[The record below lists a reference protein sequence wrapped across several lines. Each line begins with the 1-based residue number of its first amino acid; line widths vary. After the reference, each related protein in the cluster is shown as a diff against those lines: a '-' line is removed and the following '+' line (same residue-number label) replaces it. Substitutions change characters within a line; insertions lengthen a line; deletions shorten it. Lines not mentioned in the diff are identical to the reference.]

1 MSANLQ
7 HHAERL
13 PDSLLISW
21 LQEDAPHGD
30 LTTRALA
37 LGVEP
42 AHLQFSARRDMRV
55 ALIEEAARLIDLCG
69 CTAEVHRASG
79 SDAAAGSL
87 LLSAA
92 GPAAG
97 LLLAWKVAQNAV
109 EMAGGIATETAHII
123 GLLRAAGHAQALACT
138 RKTPPGCR
146 ALAVR
151 AVLAGGGVMH
161 RLGLSE
167 SLLVFPEHRLFL
179 APEVVHQRLVA
190 LRSSQPE
197 KRLVVEV
204 GDTAEGLAM
213 AAAGAEVLQLER
225 FTPEALRNLKVE
237 LAARGLKPLVAPA
250 GGVTAA
256 NAVTY
261 AQAGADF
268 LVSSAPYHA
277 PPTDVKVRFSSAA
290 TASA

>member
-1 MSANLQ
+1 
-7 HHAERL
+7 
-13 PDSLLISW
+13 
-21 LQEDAPHGD
+21 
-30 LTTRALA
+30 
-37 LGVEP
+37 
-42 AHLQFSARRDMRV
+42 
-55 ALIEEAARLIDLCG
+55 
-69 CTAEVHRASG
+69 
-79 SDAAAGSL
+79 
-87 LLSAA
+87 
-92 GPAAG
+92 
-97 LLLAWKVAQNAV
+97 
-109 EMAGGIATETAHII
+109 
-123 GLLRAAGHAQALACT
+123 
-138 RKTPPGCR
+138 
-146 ALAVR
+146 
-151 AVLAGGGVMH
+151 MH

-179 APEVVHQRLVA
+179 APEVLHQRLVA

-204 GDTAEGLAM
+204 GDTAEALAM

-256 NAVTY
+256 NAVAY

-268 LVSSAPYHA
+268 LVSSALYHA

-290 TASA
+290 TAST